1 MARNPQADSN
11 LPYLLRLPLDD
22 GLVLK
27 ARDTWP
33 TSARVYCHRFKEPW
47 PAEAE
52 VIERVA
58 IRLCRR
64 RGAAVE
70 PVLERR
76 SQSRS
81 QFVFTQVRGRDAI
94 FWQTQRTAKAANPGA
109 RVPRARTLREAL
121 TVIVDT
127 RERYPYGEL
136 VATVER
142 KTMDNLATSLSD
154 GSLAFQM
161 ARLAEVPLAAV
172 AVEGRYS
179 ALLTHAHAPAGWLAD
194 QLVRLQARYPQI
206 PVVFLDSRRHA
217 EDWTHRFLTTAL
229 MDRQVALED
238 GLT

>member
-1 MARNPQADSN
+1 M
-11 LPYLLRLPLDD
+11 
-22 GLVLK
+22 
-27 ARDTWP
+27 
-33 TSARVYCHRFKEPW
+33 
-47 PAEAE
+47 
-52 VIERVA
+52 
-58 IRLCRR
+58 
-64 RGAAVE
+64 
-70 PVLERR
+70 
-76 SQSRS
+76 
-81 QFVFTQVRGRDAI
+81 
-94 FWQTQRTAKAANPGA
+94 
-109 RVPRARTLREAL
+109 
-121 TVIVDT
+121 DT

-161 ARLAEVPLAAV
+161 AGLAEVPLAAV

-217 EDWTHRFLTTAL
+217 EDWSHRFLTTAL